1 MVSRTTLVAIPT
13 AICLISCLFSVIV
26 SAYKYFSKDTGPG
39 PKKFMGIPL
48 LYYGIGMLVTFVM
61 TCIGAVVMYRL
72 RSTGA
77 AIQTE
82 RVMPS
87 AEEMNA
93 RKYDSYESDLS
104 PDESGFNA
112 LNGQSYNGKN
122 R

>member
-13 AICLISCLFSVIV
+13 VICVLSCLFSVIV
-26 SAYKYFSKDTGPG
+26 CGYKYFSKDTNAQG

-48 LYYGIGMLVTFVM
+48 LYYGIGMLVSFVLS
-61 TCIGAVVMYRL
+61 CVGAIVMYRL

-93 RKYDSYESDLS
+93 RKYDSYESDLT
-104 PDESGFNA
+104 PDDSGFDA
-112 LNGQSYNGKN
+112 LNGQSYNGKA
-122 R
+122 